1 MPGTGFRSIWFAVL
15 SLAILYWSLRA
26 QETVSAPVQTL
37 LKEGDSAFAQ
47 GDCGAALLSFEKAQQ
62 MAQQLPADSTVRY
75 EILKRLASTSAAS
88 GQFNNAES
96 YIGQAVKWRES
107 TIGPKDSKLVDDLLL
122 LINLKMR
129 TKEFDQA
136 LAIAKR
142 VQAMHVAAYTPESI
156 PVADDFLRIGQI
168 YLAEEKPREAAR
180 ALQTAAGLRT
190 KLAGALDPGLLPV
203 LDKLIEA
210 FQKLAG
216 DAGTGNEPLYR
227 QALMIRETLYGKESS
242 ELIST
247 LEGLADT
254 YAAGGEYD
262 AAEAAYLRLLALWEK
277 VVGKDHPM
285 VAVTLDKLVLFYAKQ
300 GKSDAA
306 RAALKRSVAIRAR
319 FLAVGL
325 GHEAVDE
332 IARGHSEEARALYN
346 RALAALGP
354 PDPANEELIGQ
365 IREAIGK
372 LQSSPP
378 K

>member
-1 MPGTGFRSIWFAVL
+1 
-15 SLAILYWSLRA
+15 
-26 QETVSAPVQTL
+26 
-37 LKEGDSAFAQ
+37 
-47 GDCGAALLSFEKAQQ
+47 
-62 MAQQLPADSTVRY
+62 
-75 EILKRLASTSAAS
+75 
-88 GQFNNAES
+88 
-96 YIGQAVKWRES
+96 
-107 TIGPKDSKLVDDLLL
+107 
-122 LINLKMR
+122 
-129 TKEFDQA
+129 
-136 LAIAKR
+136 
-142 VQAMHVAAYTPESI
+142 
-156 PVADDFLRIGQI
+156 
-168 YLAEEKPREAAR
+168 
-180 ALQTAAGLRT
+180 
-190 KLAGALDPGLLPV
+190 
-203 LDKLIEA
+203 
-210 FQKLAG
+210 
-216 DAGTGNEPLYR
+216 
-227 QALMIRETLYGKESS
+227 MIRETLYGKESS